1 MESIFCLNFTI
12 LIQSI
17 TVESIDPKMNIF
29 EQLSLEIHSTLLN
42 SKYENFPVVKTAGEF
57 KFNFRLNEIFDVPV
71 GLIFD
76 EFDVLMD
83 DQELISTLR
92 SMKQNPELYC
102 VKVFQH
108 FY

>member
-17 TVESIDPKMNIF
+17 TVESIDPKNNIF
-29 EQLSLEIHSTLLN
+29 EQLSLDIRSTLLN
-42 SKYENFPVVKTAGEF
+42 SKYKNFPVVKTAEEF
-57 KFNFRLNEIFDVPV
+57 RNNFSLNEIFDVPV

-83 DQELISTLR
+83 HQELISTLL

-102 VKVFQH
+102 VNVFQH